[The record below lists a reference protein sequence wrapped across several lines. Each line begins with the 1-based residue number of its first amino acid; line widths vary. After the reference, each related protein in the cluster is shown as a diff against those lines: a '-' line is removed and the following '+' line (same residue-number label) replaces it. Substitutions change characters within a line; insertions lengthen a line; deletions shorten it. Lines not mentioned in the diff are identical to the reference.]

1 MITKADIETL
11 MQAAQILAKICTE
24 MQEQVKLLA
33 EQRKPAKMQANTLT
47 MAQACKVYGV
57 CDKTMRKYL
66 EFGICKGEKR
76 GGEWRIE
83 TPESRYNRLTI

>member
-1 MITKADIETL
+1 MITRTDIETL
-11 MQAAQILAKICTE
+11 MQATQILAKIYTE
-24 MQEQVKLLA
+24 MQEQAELLRRVK
-33 EQRKPAKMQANTLT
+33 KTAKVQENTLT
-47 MAQACKVYGV
+47 MAQACKVYKV

-66 EFGICKGEKR
+66 EFGIYKGEKR